1 MASECPLALAS
12 QEGHQSVVRLLLDA
26 PDIEVNAADEDGWT
40 ALNRAAQRGH
50 VAIVSALLAMPGIDV
65 NAATLIE
72 NSAGSREH
80 GGWTPLMS
88 AASHGHAHVA
98 SLLRAVEGVDLD
110 ATNADGSSALLLA
123 AQGKRTA
130 CVLALLGKA
139 PPPQAAPTPN
149 AEHGRP
155 SSSAQ
160 LPPPQLSKHIVGVG
174 DGLDPVVLQ
183 VNQTDRYGFTA
194 LHHAARSGDAAM
206 AEALLAVPG
215 IDVNAEG
222 DAKRWTPL
230 MAAAFE
236 GHTAVGKLL
245 LASKGID
252 VNACNEDGWT
262 ALMWAARHGHMGMM
276 AALLAAKGIDVNG
289 ATHAAVQGGVARHQ
303 MGAVAAKVEEVK
315 SMLEAAAIAA
325 TTEDAHTAS
334 AEMHERLDQRR
345 AKREGTLIASDD
357 HGLIA
362 YECSLG
368 SRVGGGA
375 RVR

>member
-1 MASECPLALAS
+1 M
-12 QEGHQSVVRLLLDA
+12 RLLLDA

-50 VAIVSALLAMPGIDV
+50 AAIVSALLAMPGIDV

-72 NSAGSREH
+72 NLAGSREH

-88 AASHGHAHVA
+88 AASHGHAHVV

-139 PPPQAAPTPN
+139 PPPETAPMPK
-149 AEHGRP
+149 AEHSRP

-160 LPPPQLSKHIVGVG
+160 LPPPQLPKHIVG
-174 DGLDPVVLQ
+174 DGLDSVVIQ

-289 ATHAAVQGGVARHQ
+289 ATHAAVQGGVARHH

-315 SMLEAAAIAA
+315 LMLEAAAIAA
-325 TTEDAHTAS
+325 TTEDTLSAS

-345 AKREGTLIASDD
+345 AKREGTLIASDC
-357 HGLIA
+357 I
-362 YECSLG
+362 
-368 SRVGGGA
+368 
-375 RVR
+375 